1 VVGLEG
7 TLPWL
12 EGIYIMVS
20 EGPSRVEP
28 VIEKAIKG
36 SEAGEGVVDKIVRKR
51 HLAGDGW

>member
-1 VVGLEG
+1 
-7 TLPWL
+7 
-12 EGIYIMVS
+12 MVS